1 MRPSTIGRYYFVLFV
16 QHPVTVGRKFVT
28 STLDDLLFEI
38 LTRCRGEHDDF
49 LIRSQERL
57 GDSDGRTSYPYPN
70 RDTTTDRDTVTEDQV
85 QGNETLMR

>member
-1 MRPSTIGRYYFVLFV
+1 MPIGTIGRYYFVLFV

-28 STLDDLLFEI
+28 STLDDLLKF
-38 LTRCRGEHDDF
+38 LRRDAGASDD
-49 LIRSQERL
+49 SYPQP
-57 GDSDGRTSYPYPN
+57 GKTGRQRWTHTSYPYPN

>member
-1 MRPSTIGRYYFVLFV
+1 MTSCS
-16 QHPVTVGRKFVT
+16 KF
-28 STLDDLLFEI
+28 LRRDA
-38 LTRCRGEHDDF
+38 GEHDDF
-49 LIRSQERL
+49 LIGSQERL